1 MKIISK
7 KIFIKIIITGIL
19 SIIFLLGSRN
29 SAQAAYPVTVVAE
42 ASPTAIQRT
51 VDTIMMKLKNFVLDK
66 VATAV
71 AKQILHQMT
80 VSVINWIN
88 SGFDGS
94 PAFITNPKGF
104 FLDVGD
110 QLTGAFLADGGP
122 LTALCSPFS
131 LDVKLSLA
139 LQTSGFIDK
148 RYTCTLGTIINN
160 GKNAVQNATA
170 NGFLSGDFHQG
181 GWPAFI
187 AVNTQP
193 QNNAVGAYLRAENDL
208 YTKITGKQDLIKA
221 DLSMGRG
228 FASWKK
234 CTDVSDT
241 VANGGYIEGTSYNDM
256 GKLYEFKSQR
266 LNIGTTRYGES
277 VDVESKLSKDGKTLT
292 YQKCET
298 QTPGS
303 VIADTLQKQLNVPAE
318 ELELANDI
326 NAVINAL
333 VTQLISQMLNGGL
346 KALSGSSQGQTS
358 FTSQIIEKNEAP
370 NNQIR
375 DSLQSSIKQT
385 INTIKAYY
393 DKYVQAEG
401 MVIFSQKQL
410 EASKACFKGKI
421 DQMQYNYDS
430 TSNRGFYLAQM
441 SAIDA
446 EISGRVTPL
455 LNSLTESK
463 NKIKYS
469 IDELEVLAKDESGD
483 AQKVKAAADKY
494 TKYVEQGEFVKLS
507 NSEQAENDY
516 NDAKTQSETFN
527 ADALKFINQCNG
539 VYYHM

>member
-1 MKIISK
+1 
-7 KIFIKIIITGIL
+7 
-19 SIIFLLGSRN
+19 
-29 SAQAAYPVTVVAE
+29 
-42 ASPTAIQRT
+42 
-51 VDTIMMKLKNFVLDK
+51 
-66 VATAV
+66 
-71 AKQILHQMT
+71 
-80 VSVINWIN
+80 
-88 SGFDGS
+88 
-94 PAFITNPKGF
+94 
-104 FLDVGD
+104 
-110 QLTGAFLADGGP
+110 
-122 LTALCSPFS
+122 
-131 LDVKLSLA
+131 
-139 LQTSGFIDK
+139 
-148 RYTCTLGTIINN
+148 
-160 GKNAVQNATA
+160 
-170 NGFLSGDFHQG
+170 
-181 GWPAFI
+181 
-187 AVNTQP
+187 
-193 QNNAVGAYLRAENDL
+193 
-208 YTKITGKQDLIKA
+208 
-221 DLSMGRG
+221 
-228 FASWKK
+228 
-234 CTDVSDT
+234 
-241 VANGGYIEGTSYNDM
+241 M